1 MKIFIGWD
9 SKEEI
14 AYEVCKFSILK
25 HASIPVEIIPL
36 KQTELREKSLYWREQ
51 DIGSTE
57 FTLTRFLTPYLS
69 HYVGVSLFV
78 DCDFLFERDIKEL
91 LDCYDENKAV
101 QVVKHEYIPKETTKF
116 LNNVQHVYPRKNW
129 SSLMLFNC
137 EHPSNRIIDTQL
149 VNNMEPSYLH
159 RFQWLEDELIGN
171 ISHEWNWLEGHYKE
185 PEDGSP
191 KAIHY
196 TRGGPWFE
204 GYEEVDYAER
214 WKQALEEYKRSQ

>member
-9 SKEEI
+9 SREEI
-14 AYEVCKFSILK
+14 AFEVCKYSILK

-36 KQTELREKSLYWREQ
+36 KQTELREKNVYWREQ

-57 FTLTRFLTPYLS
+57 FTLTRLLAPYLS

-78 DCDFLFERDIKEL
+78 DCDFLFERDVKEL
-91 LDCYDENKAV
+91 LDCFDENKAI

-137 EHPSNRIIDTQL
+137 EHPANRIIDTQL

-159 RFQWLEDELIGN
+159 RFQWLEDELIGD

-204 GYEEVDYAER
+204 GYENVEYADR
-214 WKQALEEYKRSQ
+214 WDKALEEYRRSQ